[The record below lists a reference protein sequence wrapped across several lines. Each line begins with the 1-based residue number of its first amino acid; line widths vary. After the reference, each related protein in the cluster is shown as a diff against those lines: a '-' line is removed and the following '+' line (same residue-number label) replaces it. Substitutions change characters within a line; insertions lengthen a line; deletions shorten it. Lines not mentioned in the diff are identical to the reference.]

1 MGCRL
6 GSILINHLFYA
17 DDIYVFSPTSKG
29 LQLMLNICYNYGLEL
44 DIQFN
49 NTKCKIMIFKSK
61 TYKKCI
67 SPVFRMGSVALD
79 ECFLYKYLGH
89 FISHDLNDNFDI
101 MRQCRSIYAKG
112 NSLVCNF
119 YRCSVE
125 VKAMLFTMICGSLYT
140 PQLWACYTQASMRKL
155 TVAYHGIFKKMLN
168 LPRWTSNSVTFVN
181 CNVRTFQEVLRKTVF
196 SFSSSIAMSH
206 NFLIKNVL
214 TDVHYRE
221 STIFRKWNELL
232 H

>member
-1 MGCRL
+1 
-6 GSILINHLFYA
+6 
-17 DDIYVFSPTSKG
+17 
-29 LQLMLNICYNYGLEL
+29 
-44 DIQFN
+44 
-49 NTKCKIMIFKSK
+49 
-61 TYKKCI
+61 
-67 SPVFRMGSVALD
+67 MGSVALD

-112 NSLVCNF
+112 NSLVRNF

-140 PQLWACYTQASMRKL
+140 PQLWARYTQATMRKL

-206 NFLIKNVL
+206 NSLIKNVL
-214 TDVHYRE
+214 TDVYYRE